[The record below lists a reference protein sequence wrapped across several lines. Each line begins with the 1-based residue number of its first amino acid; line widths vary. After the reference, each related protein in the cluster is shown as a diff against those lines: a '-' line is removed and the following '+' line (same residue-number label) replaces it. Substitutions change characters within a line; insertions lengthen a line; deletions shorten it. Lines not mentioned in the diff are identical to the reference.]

1 MWISASDLTYKC
13 RASLRRELESVTH
26 WYEYYSP
33 IIGDPRFPQSHMFD
47 GNLWFTGIS
56 SNPVM
61 SLKAHN
67 VDIKNKLGFICSVV
81 SVKNAA
87 EIKQA
92 VLSLSYFEHC
102 SEDLSDYIYEDQP
115 HTYMYS
121 FLVKE
126 DSVFK
131 ISTEGFTPLKYMPA
145 RPAEF
150 YIYPTGGA
158 RKKKLVGSEER
169 DTYPDVVSH
178 LLNRC
183 KRGGVDKL
191 IIRSPR
197 YHKVMLCTFHVD
209 SFDVYFDPKTASG
222 GVVQRLE
229 LRGNEIDPW
238 ETLSEIILHFLKE
251 DDNLKKVK
259 WRSDRLDIKI

>member
-1 MWISASDLTYKC
+1 MWISASDMTYKC
-13 RASLRRELESVTH
+13 RSSLARELESVTH

-33 IIGDPRFPQSHMFD
+33 IIGDPNLPQSHMFEK
-47 GNLWFTGIS
+47 NLWFTGIS

-61 SLKAHN
+61 SLRAHN
-67 VDIKNKLGFICSVV
+67 VDLKNKMEFICSVV

-102 SEDLSDYIYEDQP
+102 SENMSDYIYEDQP

-121 FLVKE
+121 FLVKG

-131 ISTEGFTPLKYMPA
+131 IDTADFTPLKYMPQS
-145 RPAEF
+145 PAEF
-150 YIYPTGGA
+150 YIYPFGGT
-158 RKKKLVGSEER
+158 RKKKFVSSENR
-169 DTYPDVVSH
+169 DSYPQVVSQ

-183 KRGGVDKL
+183 KKGDIDKI

-197 YHKVMLCTFHVD
+197 YHRVMQCSFENGN
-209 SFDVYFDPKTASG
+209 FDVYFDPKNISG
-222 GVVQRLE
+222 GFVQRLE
-229 LRGNEIDPW
+229 LRGGTEDLWGTLID
-238 ETLSEIILHFLKE
+238 IILCFLKN
-251 DDNLKKVK
+251 DDNYRKVK
-259 WRSDRLDIKI
+259 WRSFRLEIEI